1 MKLSASFK
9 SGFIYVVVLLHMVLY
24 VYAAVNKILDFENFQ
39 VQLGQS
45 PLLSAYAGF
54 VSYAVPG
61 IELVI
66 VGLLFFGGTRYLG
79 LYASLC
85 LMVMFTTYIFI
96 MLHFSPFVPCSC
108 GGILEKLSWNQHLIF
123 NVSFFILNIIALLLH
138 DNPRK
143 GLLFKRGSTLAGMF
157 LGIVVVV
164 VLFLL
169 SENTIHHRNNFIRR
183 FPKHPTTA
191 KKSIELPYSSYY
203 IAGYDAKHIYL
214 GNRTAPLLVTVYDL
228 QLTKKKE
235 VRIDL
240 PRMDFQYKAPRLTI
254 KPPYFY
260 FTDGTVPCV
269 FVGDTL
275 TWKAELKSHQNDYF
289 SAFLPINQQTA
300 VVRAISSKTKENVLG
315 LLSFGEEN
323 KLSLHQNLLQKQ
335 VDGLFDTSGLLTYN
349 GQTHQIIYTYFYRN
363 QFLITNP
370 NLALQTTGKTID
382 TISKAQV
389 KVAKIKSKNQNVL
402 AEQPLLVNRLVASY
416 GNYLFVNSALMGK
429 YEPKIM
435 WGKASIID
443 VYHLKNNTYAFS
455 FYIYHKQN
463 ISMDEFIVIN
473 DYVVN
478 LNGKHLT
485 VERLKTDYYK
495 PWSL

>member
-1 MKLSASFK
+1 MTLSASFK
-9 SGFIYVVVLLHMVLY
+9 SCFIYVVALLHMVLY
-24 VYAAVNKILDFENFQ
+24 VYAAVNKVVDFENFQ

-54 VSYAVPG
+54 VSYAVPVV
-61 IELVI
+61 ELVI
-66 VGLLFFGGTRYLG
+66 VGLLFFGRTRYLG

-85 LMVMFTTYIFI
+85 LMVMFTSYIFI

-108 GGILEKLSWNQHLIF
+108 GGILEKLSWNQHLLF
-123 NVSFFILNIIALLLH
+123 NLSFFILNLSALLLH
-138 DNPRK
+138 DNPK
-143 GLLFKRGSTLAGMF
+143 TGLFSKKMTALAGLF
-157 LGIVVVV
+157 LSIVVVV

-169 SENTIHHRNNFIRR
+169 SENVIHHRNNFTRR

-214 GNRTAPLLVTVYDL
+214 GNRTAPLLVTIYDL
-228 QLTKKKE
+228 NLNKKKE

-240 PRMDFQYKAPRLTI
+240 PRMDFPYKAPRLTI

-275 TWKAELKSHQNDYF
+275 TWKAELRSHTHDYF
-289 SAFLPINQQTA
+289 SAFLPINKETA
-300 VVRAISSKTKENVLG
+300 VVRAVSSKTKQNVLG
-315 LLSFGEEN
+315 LLSFGGE
-323 KLSLHQNLLQKQ
+323 KPLSLHQNLLKKQ
-335 VDGLFDTSGLLTYN
+335 VDGLFDTSGQLVYN
-349 GQTHQIIYTYFYRN
+349 AQTHQIVYTYFYRN
-363 QFLITNP
+363 QFLIMNP
-370 NLALQTTGKTID
+370 KLELLLTGKTID

-402 AEQPLLVNRLVASY
+402 AEQPLLVNRLVATY
-416 GNYLFVNSALMGK
+416 GNYLFVNSALIGK
-429 YEPKIM
+429 HEPKIM
-435 WGKASIID
+435 WDKASIID

-455 FYIYHKQN
+455 FYLYHKQGIN
-463 ISMDEFIVIN
+463 MDEFIVID

-478 LNGKHLT
+478 LNGRHLT
-485 VERLKTDYYK
+485 IERLKTDYYK
-495 PWSL
+495 PW